1 MSHKYGVERDKPRL
15 KTHKRE
21 RLNRCNGQA
30 FVFKHGEANMNM
42 PILPQESG
50 SSNQVTM
57 TSPEIVDFINAHRQ
71 SVATIEKPY
80 VELHHRSFTSKVPQV
95 LGISNAANFL
105 ASQNYG
111 NNNTRQ
117 IYVFPKREAC
127 LMAMSY
133 SYELQAQ
140 IFDRMTAMEEAL
152 KKPVLNLDDPAFL
165 RQALLGY
172 TEKVIELEHKVQVL
186 EPKAKGL
193 DRIADCTNV
202 LGIREA
208 AKVLKIGQNQLA
220 QYLVD
225 HKVVYRDQY
234 SKIQAYQ
241 KSIDQKLVHVVTSA
255 PRLTESGEKVFT
267 QVKLTQKL
275 ITRIAKWLEQGVA
288 A

>member
-1 MSHKYGVERDKPRL
+1 
-15 KTHKRE
+15 
-21 RLNRCNGQA
+21 
-30 FVFKHGEANMNM
+30 MNM

-80 VELHHRSFTSKVPQV
+80 VELHHRSFMSKVPQV

-140 IFDRMTAMEEAL
+140 IFDRMTAMEQAL
-152 KKPVLNLDDPAFL
+152 KKPALNLDDPAFL

-172 TEKVIELEHKVQVL
+172 TEKVIELTTENQTL
-186 EPKAKGL
+186 TKAIENITATENGVKFQQACKIL
-193 DRIADCTNV
+193 NAKQAD
-202 LGIREA
+202 L
-208 AKVLKIGQNQLA
+208 
-220 QYLVD
+220 
-225 HKVVYRDQY
+225 
-234 SKIQAYQ
+234 
-241 KSIDQKLVHVVTSA
+241 
-255 PRLTESGEKVFT
+255 
-267 QVKLTQKL
+267 
-275 ITRIAKWLEQGVA
+275 AKWLRVKGWDRYINKSRASTHYSQERGYCETKFEEVDGVKPSGEPYNYTKIEFFILPKGMAVLAKHFGGA

>member
-1 MSHKYGVERDKPRL
+1 
-15 KTHKRE
+15 
-21 RLNRCNGQA
+21 
-30 FVFKHGEANMNM
+30 MNM
-42 PILPQESG
+42 PILPQFGNSEQKTMGTREIANLCEKEHFHVKRDCEVMFASLDLDASKFG
-50 SSNQVTM
+50 GIYFDSMNRQQTEYLLDEELTM
-57 TSPEIVDFINAHRQ
+57 TLVTGYNIVLRNRVIKRWQ
-71 SVATIEKPY
+71 
-80 VELHHRSFTSKVPQV
+80 EL
-95 LGISNAANFL
+95 
-105 ASQNYG
+105 
-111 NNNTRQ
+111 
-117 IYVFPKREAC
+117 E
-127 LMAMSY
+127 
-133 SYELQAQ
+133 AQ
-140 IFDRMTAMEEAL
+140 IAQ
-152 KKPVLNLDDPAFL
+152 PVMDLNNPAFL